1 MSTSNSLMPP
11 ASRGTD
17 LLDVFPRRR
26 IHIYFGGTV
35 DNTLTMFAMA
45 LVFGVLVLLSM
56 GLSLPDIA
64 RDAAMKR
71 EGKSVV
77 EENAEI
83 DGACRRMKFIFVDC
97 EAKITYRPDPAVDQL
112 ATVEQSYL
120 FLGTSYETTV
130 DVLRST
136 VRPERVTTTLGT
148 AHIGNR
154 IFTLL
159 VLCAVLGALSCLCA
173 RMGWRSKQR
182 VRLEG
187 KKMELRPLIV
197 TVRDIDRHNNVR
209 FESTV
214 DGVQVKSS
222 NRLRVGDQPLYL
234 PGTPGLALA
243 VAVPDSPL
251 LILIDHD
258 LTVLAF
264 TEQERAQIRAA
275 LA

>member
-1 MSTSNSLMPP
+1 MPTSNLLTPS
-11 ASRGTD
+11 ATGDTD

-26 IHIYFGGTV
+26 IHIYFAGTL

-77 EENAEI
+77 EEAAQIE
-83 DGACRRMKFIFVDC
+83 GACRRLKFVFVDC
-97 EAKITYRPDPAVDQL
+97 SARISYRPDPDVDQVV
-112 ATVEQSYL
+112 TVEQSYL
-120 FLGTSYETTV
+120 FLGTSYDTTV

-136 VRPERVTTTLGT
+136 VRPERVTTTLAT
-148 AHIGNR
+148 AHLGNR

-159 VLCAVLGALSCLCA
+159 LLCAILGALAWFCA
-173 RMGWRSKQR
+173 REGWRCKLR
-182 VRLEG
+182 LRLEG
-187 KKMELRPLIV
+187 KKVALRPLIV
-197 TVRDIDRHNNVR
+197 TVRDIDRHNHVR
-209 FESTV
+209 FEATI
-214 DGVQVKSS
+214 DGVQVKDS
-222 NRLRVGDQPLYL
+222 NRLREGDSPLYL
-234 PGTPGLALA
+234 PGSDGLALA

-264 TEQERAQIRAA
+264 TEPERAQIRAA